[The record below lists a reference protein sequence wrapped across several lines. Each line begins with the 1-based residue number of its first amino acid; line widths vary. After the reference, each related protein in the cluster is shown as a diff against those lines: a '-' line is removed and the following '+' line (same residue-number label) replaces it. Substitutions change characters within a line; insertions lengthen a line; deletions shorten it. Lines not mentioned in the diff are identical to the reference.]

1 MNNKNNRF
9 CKIFLTGGTGF
20 FGKSI
25 LDMLKDG
32 FRSDTEFVILSRDP
46 QKFLNAYPQYISLSN
61 VRFIQGD
68 VLDFEFPQEKF
79 DCIIH
84 AATPAVTTL
93 ARGEMRRIIIG
104 GTQRVLEFAESCGA
118 KKLLFTSSGAVYG
131 PQGDCK
137 NVPEDFPCNPATEY
151 GIAKLDA
158 EKLCIDSG
166 IPAYIAR
173 CFAFVGPH
181 LARDIHFAIGNFIE
195 NALNNE
201 DIIIKGDGTAFRSY
215 LYADDLVEWLFAIL
229 EKGQPSRPYN
239 VGSPHGLSIADLAKE
254 VSRCIGNTSEIK
266 ILTQPVPGQ
275 PVSRYVPD
283 TARAEKELGLKIN
296 FSLSEAITQ
305 TVAKIKSGI

>member
-1 MNNKNNRF
+1 MNDTNNRS

-25 LDMLKDG
+25 LDMLKRG
-32 FRSDTEFVILSRDP
+32 FKSDTEFVILSRDP
-46 QKFLNAYPQYISLSN
+46 QKFLRAYPQYASLHK

-68 VLDFEFPQEKF
+68 VLDFDFPQEKF
-79 DCIIH
+79 DHIIH

-93 ARGEMRRIIIG
+93 APGEMRRIIID
-104 GTQRVLEFAESCGA
+104 GTGRVLEFAKSCGA

-131 PQGDCK
+131 PQGECK
-137 NVPEDFPCNPATEY
+137 NVPEDFPCNPVTEY

-166 IPAYIAR
+166 IPVYIAR
-173 CFAFVGPH
+173 CFAFVGPR

-215 LYADDLVEWLFAIL
+215 LYADDLVRWLFAIL
-229 EKGQPSRPYN
+229 EKGKPCRPYN
-239 VGSPHGLSIADLAKE
+239 VGSPHGLSISDIAKE

-266 ILTQPVPGQ
+266 ILTRPVPGQ

-296 FSLSEAITQ
+296 FSLSGAITE
-305 TVAKIKSGI
+305 TVSKIKSGI